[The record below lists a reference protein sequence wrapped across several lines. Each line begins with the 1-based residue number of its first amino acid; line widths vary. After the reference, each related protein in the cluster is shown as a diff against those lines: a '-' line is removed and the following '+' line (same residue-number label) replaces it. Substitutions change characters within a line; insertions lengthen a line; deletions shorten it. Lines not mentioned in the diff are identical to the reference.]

1 MAAYPP
7 YSSPSGATLVVVG
20 HPDGYTFRAPR
31 SEDAEAVGE
40 LFAAEQRADPEAPVL
55 DVAFVRDVWTR
66 AGFDLATDARVVV
79 DAAGV
84 VVAYGQVR
92 LEEPEAVGSWGIVHP
107 DHRGR
112 GIGAALFDRIEGR
125 AAELTVGVP
134 GARFRHSVSA
144 GDARAAA
151 LAAAHGLRPVHHF
164 WHMQADLVGPVDP
177 GAPPDGIRIEPI
189 EAPGD
194 LRAVHAVLADAFAED
209 WADVPGPFDRW
220 VGEETGS
227 PGYDPE
233 LYLLAWDGTR
243 PVGTVVGR
251 VADDGGSVDWLG
263 VVRSHQGRGIGS
275 SLLRR
280 SLATFAD
287 RGLSRVMVN
296 VDSGNPTASGVYGR
310 AGMRVVGRWDLWER
324 TS

>member
-1 MAAYPP
+1 MDQ
-7 YSSPSGATLVVVG
+7 
-20 HPDGYTFRAPR
+20 PDGYTFRAPR
-31 SEDAEAVGE
+31 TRDAEAIGE
-40 LFAAEQRADPEAPVL
+40 LFAAERRANQEAPVL
-55 DVAFVRDVWTR
+55 DVGFVREVWTR
-66 AGFDLATDARVVV
+66 AGFDLATDAWVGV
-79 DAAGV
+79 DAVGT

-92 LEEPEAVGSWGIVHP
+92 LEEPDVVGSWGIVHP
-107 DHRGR
+107 DHRGQ

-125 AAELTVGVP
+125 AAELTAGLP
-134 GARFRHSVSA
+134 AARLRHSVSA

-164 WHMQADLVGPVDP
+164 WHMRADLIAPVDP
-177 GAPPDGIRIEPI
+177 GAPPGGIRIEPI
-189 EAPGD
+189 EAPEG

-220 VGEETGS
+220 VVEETGS
-227 PGYDPE
+227 PGNDPE
-233 LYLLAWDGTR
+233 LYLLAWDETA
-243 PVGTVVGR
+243 PVGTVIGR
-251 VADDGGSVDWLG
+251 AADDGGSVDWLG

-287 RGLSRVMVN
+287 RGLPRVMVN
-296 VDSGNPTASGVYGR
+296 VDSGNPTASGVYAR

-324 TS
+324 AS